1 MRLKNFM
8 DFASQRMAAKNFS
21 HEIFKFIK
29 DAWRGWKLDNETS
42 KFVFE
47 QKTVKYLTLKNF

>member
-1 MRLKNFM
+1 M

-29 DAWRGWKLDNETS
+29 DAWRGWKLDNETF